1 MAKEA
6 AILREEKQ
14 RELQKLL
21 EMQERANDKAAEQD
35 EIRARQAFEK
45 AEKEIRIQEKAEREK
60 RMKLKID

>member
-35 EIRARQAFEK
+35 EIRAR
-45 AEKEIRIQEKAEREK
+45 
-60 RMKLKID
+60 